1 MDFPGMLTHPGKQ
14 RLTLSNRF
22 FFPLLPT
29 VMHKIDLDKLLRVY
43 VWGSA
48 GGDLGTGKAISTY

>member
-1 MDFPGMLTHPGKQ
+1 MLTHPGKQ

-48 GGDLGTGKAISTY
+48 GGYLGTGKAISTY